1 MPGNEFS
8 FRFPALFLRAIL
20 FSSGGSKIFLG
31 RKKEMGLVAMRFVV
45 RKMHAVYDGIS

>member
-8 FRFPALFLRAIL
+8 FRFPALL
-20 FSSGGSKIFLG
+20 FTGNFIFLG

>member
-8 FRFPALFLRAIL
+8 FVSRLSFLWAISFP
-20 FSSGGSKIFLG
+20 SGGSKIFLG